1 MSFFLIIIHII
12 VSITLILI
20 VLLQSGKGTDMGSAF
35 GGGSSQSLFGSSGA
49 STFLSKS
56 TTIAAI
62 IFMLTS
68 LGLAYLS
75 GHNQRDTIMLNTEVS
90 TESTPA
96 PAPAPEAPIEGEKK
110 TPAEQQSMPAP
121 NDISDKPEPETE
133 QPVK

>member
-90 TESTPA
+90 TESM